1 MSHTFFVVISPIT
14 ENERFVMGTSKDN
27 KEDWKELNP
36 EGITQF
42 KSILSAI
49 EKFQAFVLRSDTT
62 KGSPWDFKRDLLKAK
77 ECKIY
82 VKQTEDKHV
91 FRIYA
96 EILEK
101 TKIRRENWIHID
113 GIQEAREIF
122 ESEENMNHPVFTINC
137 LYDIYRNF
145 TI

>member
-1 MSHTFFVVISPIT
+1 
-14 ENERFVMGTSKDN
+14 MGTSKNN

-62 KGSPWDFKRDLLKAK
+62 KGSPWDFKKDLLKAK
-77 ECKIY
+77 ECRIY

-91 FRIYA
+91 FQIYA
-96 EILEK
+96 EIIEGD
-101 TKIRRENWIHID
+101 TVRRENWIHAD
-113 GIQEAREIF
+113 GIQEARDVFEKEGAGARLYEI
-122 ESEENMNHPVFTINC
+122 TC
-137 LYDIYRNF
+137 LSDLYRDHISNGPG
-145 TI
+145 

>member
-1 MSHTFFVVISPIT
+1 
-14 ENERFVMGTSKDN
+14 MGTSKDN